1 MKGKLM
7 NNLKEKVN
15 RIQELRRS
23 NAATAIKNKKKY
35 NRKQKYK
42 NKFESQLRKISKRYP
57 QGVDKLCEINHI
69 KIYGVLV
76 DNVSLIWYYSLI
88 TKERSTN
95 E

>member
-42 NKFESQLRKISKRYP
+42 NKFES
-57 QGVDKLCEINHI
+57 
-69 KIYGVLV
+69 
-76 DNVSLIWYYSLI
+76 
-88 TKERSTN
+88 
-95 E
+95 